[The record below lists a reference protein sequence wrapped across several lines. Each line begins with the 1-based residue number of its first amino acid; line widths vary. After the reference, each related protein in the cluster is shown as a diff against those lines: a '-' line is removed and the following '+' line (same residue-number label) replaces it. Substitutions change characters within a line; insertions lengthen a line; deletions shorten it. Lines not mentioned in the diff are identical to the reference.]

1 MVEISAIIFTL
12 VSVIY
17 AMKKSILN
25 WTYGIMGII
34 FYGILF
40 FQMEWY
46 SNLSLQFIFL
56 AQSIYGLWKWNSLG
70 KINAENMKV
79 EEIVVSFTLLIG
91 IFLVFRNVF
100 PHTMMIDSIT
110 SSISVVALYLLTNRK
125 IENWILWIIADV
137 FYVIGF
143 SVEGKYL
150 SAILYSI
157 FLVLCVI
164 GYKKWKKLNHITS
177 TNN

>member
-1 MVEISAIIFTL
+1 MIETL
-12 VSVIY
+12 AVLFSFISVIY

-25 WTYGIMGII
+25 WTYGIIGVI

-56 AQSIYGLWKWNSLG
+56 LQSIYGLWKWN
-70 KINAENMKV
+70 KDEFEIQYMKAEEK
-79 EEIVVSFTLLIG
+79 VVSSVLLVA
-91 IFLVFRNVF
+91 IFLIFRNIF
-100 PHTMMIDSIT
+100 PQTPIVDSIT
-110 SSISVVALYLLTNRK
+110 SSLSVVALYLLTYRK

-137 FYVIGF
+137 FYVSGF
-143 SVEGKYL
+143 FIEGKYL
-150 SAILYSI
+150 SALLYSV

-164 GYKKWKKLNHITS
+164 GYKKWKGSIV
-177 TNN
+177 